1 MAGFVKKLAFLKN
14 LKLRLK
20 FFFIM
25 AVVFA
30 GFVSSFFIGAYLINQ
45 VKVGGGLYKEI
56 SNKKDSLE
64 AIALLKSDLNQVR
77 GELATLMSETDKDTM
92 TQTEAK
98 ITELGKE
105 IDSKFSGIIAMLH
118 NEEKKIAIQD
128 AQATWTEF
136 ITTADN
142 EFLSAVN
149 SGNKMLANE
158 LTGIQKSRYER
169 FIEQIGGIVDVLKL
183 EIDDME
189 QNTDKIIRSKVIFGG
204 AVSGALFLIILG
216 LTFLL
221 ANSISKRIRV
231 LRDFANII
239 ANGDLVTATSSTSDG
254 NGDEIAELDSAI
266 NRMAFNLKDMI
277 AKIVVVSRSV
287 SSATENVV
295 TTSGEVLDVSD
306 MQKEEIQSAR
316 LAVQEMG
323 VAISQVA
330 DSTKSLS
337 QVAHETSAA
346 VMETKTSMEAIA
358 VNANINSESAQ
369 ETASIIEELLANIK
383 QVADSTEKLTDSSIG
398 IASSIEEVNATT
410 KDIDDRAK
418 ESVVLADEV
427 MKNVSERGM
436 KALNAAIKGMQNIK
450 SDIFSLSETVNKL
463 GKKSVDIGKILNV
476 IDDVADRTT
485 LLALNAAILASQSG
499 EHGKGF
505 AVVAEEIK
513 ALARR
518 TTESTSEISGLI
530 KSVQAETS
538 SSVKMVSDSINTV
551 ESGMKLVNDL
561 NETLKSIIESSRAS
575 TSMARAIQRATEEEA
590 LVINNITASIEH
602 MTGQTGKISSA
613 IQEQS
618 KGSNFI
624 IKETE
629 KVRNLSGNIQKAVN
643 EQKEGVSRMAELA
656 ENISEQTIQIAGAT
670 SRHEGKSIEIV
681 KSMDKILST
690 SNSLADA
697 SNAMNEII
705 SLLHKDATNLLEEM
719 NKFKV

>member
-1 MAGFVKKLAFLKN
+1 LFVGVA
-14 LKLRLK
+14 
-20 FFFIM
+20 
-25 AVVFA
+25 
-30 GFVSSFFIGAYLINQ
+30 S
-45 VKVGGGLYKEI
+45 
-56 SNKKDSLE
+56 
-64 AIALLKSDLNQVR
+64 
-77 GELATLMSETDKDTM
+77 
-92 TQTEAK
+92 
-98 ITELGKE
+98 
-105 IDSKFSGIIAMLH
+105 
-118 NEEKKIAIQD
+118 
-128 AQATWTEF
+128 
-136 ITTADN
+136 
-142 EFLSAVN
+142 
-149 SGNKMLANE
+149 
-158 LTGIQKSRYER
+158 
-169 FIEQIGGIVDVLKL
+169 
-183 EIDDME
+183 
-189 QNTDKIIRSKVIFGG
+189 
-204 AVSGALFLIILG
+204 ALFLFALGMKILTERIIIRPIKRLEDV
-216 LTFLL
+216 
-221 ANSISKRIRV
+221 SKNM
-231 LRDFANII
+231 AS
-239 ANGDLVTATSSTSDG
+239 GDLSTGIDIKG
-254 NGDEIAELDSAI
+254 NDEIASLSVTT
-266 NRMAFNLKDMI
+266 NKMASNLKDMI
-277 AKIVVVSRSV
+277 AKIVAISQNVSR
-287 SSATENVV
+287 ATENVV

-306 MQKEEIQSAR
+306 MQKAEIQSAT

-323 VAISQVA
+323 VAIAHVA
-330 DSTKSLS
+330 ESTKSLS

-346 VMETKTSMEAIA
+346 VMQTKTSMESIA
-358 VNANINSESAQ
+358 ENANINSESAQ

-418 ESVVLADEV
+418 ESVVLADAV
-427 MKNVSERGM
+427 MKNASERGM
-436 KALNAAIKGMQNIK
+436 KALNAAIKGMQNIR

-561 NETLKSIIESSRAS
+561 NETLKSIIESSKAS

-590 LVINNITASIEH
+590 LVINNITVSIEH
-602 MTGQTGKISSA
+602 VTGQTGKIASA

-618 KGSNFI
+618 KGGNFI

-643 EQKEGVSRMAELA
+643 EQKEGISRMAELA
-656 ENISEQTIQIAGAT
+656 ENISEQTIQMAGAT
-670 SRHEGKSIEIV
+670 GRHEEKSVDIV
-681 KSMDKILST
+681 KSMDKIRST

-697 SNAMNEII
+697 SNAMNEVI
-705 SLLHKDATNLLEEM
+705 SLLHKDAMNLLEEM